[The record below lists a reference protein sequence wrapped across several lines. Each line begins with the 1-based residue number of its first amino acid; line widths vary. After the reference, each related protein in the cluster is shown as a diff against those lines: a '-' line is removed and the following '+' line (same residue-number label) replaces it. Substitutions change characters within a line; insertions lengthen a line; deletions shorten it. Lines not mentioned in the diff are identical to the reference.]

1 MNSVLLVRAI
11 LTVAQKNVDHQADVA
26 DGTKARLFARNE
38 ELVLLC

>member
-11 LTVAQKNVDHQADVA
+11 LTVAHKYVDHQADVA

-38 ELVLLC
+38 ELVPLC